1 MDTQAMAFIFAMV
14 VFSIFISLL
23 FRRVIWWYW
32 GIDKHLANQQK
43 IIDTL
48 SAQIELQ
55 KLIADQEARRRAQK

>member
-1 MDTQAMAFIFAMV
+1 MDTQSLVLLFVMAVLFIFGL
-14 VFSIFISLL
+14 LL

-32 GIDKHLANQQK
+32 GIDRHLANQQK

-55 KLIADQEARRRAQK
+55 WLIADQEARRRAQK